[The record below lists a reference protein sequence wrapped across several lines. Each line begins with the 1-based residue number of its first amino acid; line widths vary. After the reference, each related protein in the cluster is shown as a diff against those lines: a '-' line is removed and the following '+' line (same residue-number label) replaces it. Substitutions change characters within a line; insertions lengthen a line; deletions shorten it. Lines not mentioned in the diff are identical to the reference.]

1 MSIFEVQKVM
11 VPEPSIAFENQLIK
25 NYMEKTSTNVWD
37 SCLQIIKD
45 NIPNQSF
52 KTWFE
57 PIKPLRLEGSILT
70 IQVPSLF
77 FYEWLEEHYVGLL
90 RKTIK
95 KHLGE
100 EGRLEYNIVVE
111 KSSANKPYTTNMP
124 SSGNGAEGKNQ
135 SIPMPVALNKDIK
148 NPFVIPGLKKLQVD
162 PQLNPNYTFDS
173 FIEGDCNRLARSA
186 GYAVAG
192 KPGGT
197 SFNPLMIYGGVGLGK
212 THLAQA
218 IGNEI
223 KRNIPDK
230 LVIYVSCEKFCQQFV
245 DSLKNNTI
253 NDFVNFYQAMDVII
267 MDDVHNFAGKEKT
280 QDIFFHIFNH
290 LHQAGKQVILTSDK
304 PPKDLAG
311 LEERLLS
318 RFKWGLSADLQ
329 IPDLETRMAIL
340 KKKMYQDGIEL
351 TGDVIEYVAHN
362 IDNNVRELEGAL
374 VSLLAQATLNRKE
387 IDLNLAKQMLKNF
400 IKNSSKEISM
410 EYIQKLVCEYFEV
423 PVEMVKSKTRKREIV
438 QARQISM
445 YLAKSHTKT
454 SLKSIGAF
462 FGGRDHSTVIYACQT
477 VEDLIDTD
485 KKFKAYVADIQKK
498 LKMS

>member
-1 MSIFEVQKVM
+1 
-11 VPEPSIAFENQLIK
+11 
-25 NYMEKTSTNVWD
+25 MEKTSTHVWNN
-37 SCLQIIKD
+37 CLQIIKD
-45 NIPNQSF
+45 NIPAQSF

-57 PIKPLRLEGSILT
+57 PIKALRLEGNILT

-90 RKTIK
+90 RKTVK
-95 KHLGE
+95 KQLGE

-111 KSSANKPYTTNMP
+111 KSSTSIPYTTNMP
-124 SSGNGAEGKNQ
+124 SNGNGAEGKSQ
-135 SIPMPVALNKDIK
+135 SMPMPISLNKDIK
-148 NPFVIPGLKKLQVD
+148 NPFIIPGLKKLQVD
-162 PQLNPNYTFDS
+162 PQLNQNYTFEN

-186 GYAVAG
+186 GYAVAA

-223 KRNIPDK
+223 KRTHTDK
-230 LVIYVSCEKFCQQFV
+230 LVLYVSCEKFTQQFV
-245 DSLKNNTI
+245 DALKNNNI
-253 NDFVNFYQAMDVII
+253 NDFVNFYQAMDVLI

-290 LHQAGKQVILTSDK
+290 LHQSGKQLIITSDK
-304 PPKDLAG
+304 APKDLSG

-340 KKKMYQDGIEL
+340 NKKMYSDGIEL
-351 TGDVIEYVAHN
+351 PSEVIEYVAHN
-362 IDNNVRELEGAL
+362 IDNNVRELEGAM
-374 VSLLAQATLNRKE
+374 VSLLAQSTLNKKE
-387 IDLNLAKQMLKNF
+387 IDLNLAKSMLKNF

-410 EYIQKLVCEYFEV
+410 EYIQSLVCEYFEV
-423 PVEMVKSKTRKREIV
+423 PIDMVKSKTRKREIV

-445 YLAKSHTKT
+445 YLAKLHTKT

-477 VEDLIDTD
+477 VDDLIDTD

>member
-1 MSIFEVQKVM
+1 
-11 VPEPSIAFENQLIK
+11 
-25 NYMEKTSTNVWD
+25 MEKTGTNVWNQ
-37 SCLQIIKD
+37 CLQIIKD
-45 NIPNQSF
+45 NIPTQSY

-57 PIKPLRLEGSILT
+57 PIKALRLEGNVLT

-90 RKTIK
+90 RKTVK
-95 KHLGE
+95 KQLGD

-111 KSSANKPYTTNMP
+111 KSSSNKPYTTNMP
-124 SSGNGAEGKNQ
+124 STGNGSEAKYQ
-135 SIPMPVALNKDIK
+135 SIPVAVTLNKDIK

-162 PQLNPNYTFDS
+162 PQLNPNYCFEN

-186 GYAVAG
+186 GFAVAA

-197 SFNPLMIYGGVGLGK
+197 SFNPLLLYGGVGLGK
-212 THLAQA
+212 THLGQA

-223 KRNIPDK
+223 KRTSPDK

-290 LHQAGKQVILTSDK
+290 LHQSGKQVILTSDK
-304 PPKDLAG
+304 APKDLAG

-329 IPDLETRMAIL
+329 VPDLETRMAIL
-340 KKKMYQDGIEL
+340 KKKMYADGIEL
-351 TGDVIEYVAHN
+351 PGEVIEYVAHN
-362 IDNNVRELEGAL
+362 IDNNVRELEGAM
-374 VSLLAQATLNRKE
+374 VSLLAQSTLNKKD
-387 IDLNLAKQMLKNF
+387 IDLALAKSMLKNF
-400 IKNSSKEISM
+400 IKHTSREISM

-454 SLKSIGAF
+454 SLKSIGQF

-485 KKFKAYVADIQKK
+485 KKFKNYVQDIQKK

>member
-1 MSIFEVQKVM
+1 
-11 VPEPSIAFENQLIK
+11 
-25 NYMEKTSTNVWD
+25 MEKTSTNVWNN
-37 SCLQIIKD
+37 CLQIIKD
-45 NIPNQSF
+45 NIPAQSF

-57 PIKPLRLEGSILT
+57 PIKALRLEDNVLT

-90 RKTIK
+90 RKTVK
-95 KHLGE
+95 KQLGD

-111 KSSANKPYTTNMP
+111 KSSSSKPFTTNMP
-124 SSGNGAEGKNQ
+124 SNGNGAEGKNQ
-135 SIPMPVALNKDIK
+135 SMPMPVSLNKDIK

-162 PQLNPNYTFDS
+162 PQLNPNYSFDN

-186 GYAVAG
+186 GYAVSG

-218 IGNEI
+218 IGNQI
-223 KRNIPDK
+223 KSALPDK

-290 LHQAGKQVILTSDK
+290 LHQSGKQVILTSDK

-329 IPDLETRMAIL
+329 VPDLETRMAIL
-340 KKKMYQDGIEL
+340 KKKMYTDGIEL
-351 TGDVIEYVAHN
+351 PGEVIEYVAHN
-362 IDNNVRELEGAL
+362 IDNNVRELEGAM
-374 VSLLAQATLNRKE
+374 VSLLAQSTLNRKE
-387 IDLNLAKQMLKNF
+387 IDLGLAKSMLKNF
-400 IKNSSKEISM
+400 IKNSSREISM

-454 SLKSIGAF
+454 SLKSIGQF

-485 KKFKAYVADIQKK
+485 KKFKAYVLDIQKK

>member
-1 MSIFEVQKVM
+1 
-11 VPEPSIAFENQLIK
+11 
-25 NYMEKTSTNVWD
+25 MEKTSTHVWN

-45 NIPNQSF
+45 NIPAQSF

-57 PIKPLRLEGSILT
+57 PIKALRLEGNVLT

-90 RKTIK
+90 RKTVK
-95 KHLGE
+95 KQLGE
-100 EGRLEYNIVVE
+100 DGRLEYNIVVE
-111 KSSANKPYTTNMP
+111 KSSTSIPYTTNMP
-124 SSGNGAEGKNQ
+124 SNGNGAEGKNQ
-135 SIPMPVALNKDIK
+135 SMPMSISLNKDIK

-162 PQLNPNYTFDS
+162 PQLNQNYTFEN

-212 THLAQA
+212 THLVQA

-223 KRNIPDK
+223 KRTLTDK
-230 LVIYVSCEKFCQQFV
+230 LVLYVSCEKFTQQFV
-245 DSLKNNTI
+245 DALKNNNI
-253 NDFVNFYQAMDVII
+253 NDFVNFYQAMDVLI

-290 LHQAGKQVILTSDK
+290 LHQSGKQLIITSDK
-304 PPKDLAG
+304 APKDLSG

-340 KKKMYQDGIEL
+340 NKKMYFDGIEL
-351 TGDVIEYVAHN
+351 PSEVIEYVAHN
-362 IDNNVRELEGAL
+362 IDNNVRELEGAM
-374 VSLLAQATLNRKE
+374 VSLLAQSTLNKKE
-387 IDLNLAKQMLKNF
+387 IDLNLAKSMLKNF

-423 PVEMVKSKTRKREIV
+423 PIEMVKSKTRKREIV

-445 YLAKSHTKT
+445 YLAKLHTKT

-477 VEDLIDTD
+477 VDDLIDTD
-485 KKFKAYVADIQKK
+485 KKFKGYVADIQKK

>member
-1 MSIFEVQKVM
+1 
-11 VPEPSIAFENQLIK
+11 
-25 NYMEKTSTNVWD
+25 MEKACTNVWNN
-37 SCLQIIKD
+37 CLQIIKD
-45 NIPNQSF
+45 NIPTQSF

-57 PIKPLRLEGSILT
+57 PITALRLEGNVLT

-90 RKTIK
+90 RKTVK
-95 KHLGE
+95 KQLGE

-111 KSSANKPYTTNMP
+111 KSSNNKPYTTNMP
-124 SSGNGAEGKNQ
+124 SNGNGAEGKNQ
-135 SIPMPVALNKDIK
+135 SMPMPVSLNKDIK

-162 PQLNPNYTFDS
+162 PQLNQNYTFEN

-186 GYAVAG
+186 GYAVAA

-197 SFNPLMIYGGVGLGK
+197 SFNPLMIYGVVGLGK

-223 KRNIPDK
+223 KRTLTDK
-230 LVIYVSCEKFCQQFV
+230 LVLYVSCEKFTQQFV
-245 DSLKNNTI
+245 DALKNNNI
-253 NDFVNFYQAMDVII
+253 NDFVNFYQAMDVLI

-290 LHQAGKQVILTSDK
+290 LHQSGKQLIITSDK
-304 PPKDLAG
+304 APKDLSG

-340 KKKMYQDGIEL
+340 KKKMYSDGIEL
-351 TGDVIEYVAHN
+351 PGEVIEYVAHN
-362 IDNNVRELEGAL
+362 IDNNVRELEGAM
-374 VSLLAQATLNRKE
+374 VSLLAQSTLNKKE
-387 IDLNLAKQMLKNF
+387 IDLNLAKSMLKNF

-423 PVEMVKSKTRKREIV
+423 PIEMVKSKTRKREIV

-445 YLAKSHTKT
+445 YLAKLHTKT

-477 VEDLIDTD
+477 VDDLIDTD
-485 KKFKAYVADIQKK
+485 KKFKGYVADIQKK

>member
-1 MSIFEVQKVM
+1 
-11 VPEPSIAFENQLIK
+11 
-25 NYMEKTSTNVWD
+25 MEKTCPKVWEN
-37 SCLQIIKD
+37 CLQIIKD
-45 NIPNQSF
+45 NIPTQSF

-57 PIKPLRLEGSILT
+57 PIIPLRLEASVLT

-95 KHLGE
+95 KQLGDT
-100 EGRLEYNIVVE
+100 GRLEYNIVVE
-111 KSSANKPYTTNMP
+111 KSSSKIPYTTNLP

-162 PQLNPNYTFDS
+162 PQLNPNYTFEN

-186 GYAVAG
+186 GYAVGA

-212 THLAQA
+212 THLVQA
-218 IGNEI
+218 IGNEV
-223 KRNIPDK
+223 KRTMPDK

-253 NDFVNFYQAMDVII
+253 NDFVNFYQAMDIII
-267 MDDVHNFAGKEKT
+267 MDDVHNFAGKDKT

-290 LHQAGKQVILTSDK
+290 LHQSGKQLILTSDK

-318 RFKWGLSADLQ
+318 RFKWGLSADLSL
-329 IPDLETRMAIL
+329 PDIETRMAIL

-351 TGDVIEYVAHN
+351 PNDVIEYVAHN
-362 IDNNVRELEGAL
+362 IDNNVRELEGAM
-374 VSLLAQATLNRKE
+374 VSLLAQSTLNKKE
-387 IDLNLAKQMLKNF
+387 IDLALAKQMLKNF
-400 IKNSSKEISM
+400 IKNTSKEISM

-485 KKFKAYVADIQKK
+485 KKFKAYVNDIQKK

>member
-1 MSIFEVQKVM
+1 
-11 VPEPSIAFENQLIK
+11 
-25 NYMEKTSTNVWD
+25 MEKTCTSIWEN
-37 SCLQIIKD
+37 CLQVIKD
-45 NIPNQSF
+45 NIPNQSY

-57 PIKPLRLEGSILT
+57 PITALRLEGSILT

-95 KHLGE
+95 KYLGD

-111 KSSANKPYTTNMP
+111 KSSSRIPYTTNMP
-124 SSGNGAEGKNQ
+124 SSGNGAEGKRQ
-135 SIPMPVALNKDIK
+135 SIPMPITLNKDIR
-148 NPFVIPGLKKLQVD
+148 NPFIIPGLKKLQVD
-162 PQLNPNYTFDS
+162 PQLNPNYTFDN

-186 GYAVAG
+186 GFAVAA

-197 SFNPLMIYGGVGLGK
+197 SFNPLMIYGANGLGK
-212 THLAQA
+212 THLVQA

-223 KRNIPDK
+223 KRNMPDK
-230 LVIYVSCEKFCQQFV
+230 LIIYVSCEKFCSQFV
-245 DSLKNNTI
+245 DSLKNQTI

-290 LHQAGKQVILTSDK
+290 LHQTGKQLIVTSDK
-304 PPKDLAG
+304 APKDLAG

-318 RFKWGLSADLQ
+318 RFKWGLSADLT
-329 IPDLETRMAIL
+329 IPDVETRMAIL

-351 TGDVIEYVAHN
+351 PNEVIEYVAIN
-362 IDNNVRELEGAL
+362 IDNNIRELEGAM
-374 VSLLAQATLNRKE
+374 VSLLAHSTLNKKE

-400 IKNSSKEISM
+400 IKNTSKEISM

-445 YLAKSHTKT
+445 YLAKGHTKT

-485 KKFKAYVADIQKK
+485 KKFKTYVQDIQKK

>member
-1 MSIFEVQKVM
+1 
-11 VPEPSIAFENQLIK
+11 
-25 NYMEKTSTNVWD
+25 MEKTSTSVWNN
-37 SCLQIIKD
+37 CLQIIKD
-45 NIPNQSF
+45 NIPAQSF

-57 PIKPLRLEGSILT
+57 PIKALRLEGNVLT

-90 RKTIK
+90 RKTVK
-95 KHLGE
+95 KQLGD

-111 KSSANKPYTTNMP
+111 KSSASIPYTTNMP
-124 SSGNGAEGKNQ
+124 SNGNGAEGKKQ
-135 SIPMPVALNKDIK
+135 SIPVPVALNKDIK

-162 PQLNPNYTFDS
+162 PQLNSNYS
-173 FIEGDCNRLARSA
+173 FENFVEGDCNRLARSA
-186 GYAVAG
+186 GFAVAG

-223 KRNIPDK
+223 KRTQPDK
-230 LVIYVSCEKFCQQFV
+230 LVLYVSCEKFTQQFV
-245 DSLKNNTI
+245 DALKNNNI
-253 NDFVNFYQAMDVII
+253 NDFVNFYQAMDVLI

-290 LHQAGKQVILTSDK
+290 LHQSGRQLIITSDK

-329 IPDLETRMAIL
+329 VPDLETRMAIL
-340 KKKMYQDGIEL
+340 KKKIYTDGIEL
-351 TGDVIEYVAHN
+351 PGEVIEYVAHN
-362 IDNNVRELEGAL
+362 IDNNVRELEGAMI
-374 VSLLAQATLNRKE
+374 SLLAQSTLNKKE
-387 IDLNLAKQMLKNF
+387 IDLGLAKSMLKNF
-400 IKNSSKEISM
+400 VKNTSREISM

-485 KKFKAYVADIQKK
+485 KKFKSYVADIQKK

>member
-1 MSIFEVQKVM
+1 
-11 VPEPSIAFENQLIK
+11 
-25 NYMEKTSTNVWD
+25 MEKTSTQVWD

-45 NIPNQSF
+45 NIPAQSF

-57 PIKPLRLEGSILT
+57 PIKALRLEGNVLT

-90 RKTIK
+90 RKTVK
-95 KHLGE
+95 KQLGE

-111 KSSANKPYTTNMP
+111 KSSTSIPFTTNMP
-124 SSGNGAEGKNQ
+124 SNGNGAEGKNQ
-135 SIPMPVALNKDIK
+135 SMPMPVALNKDIK

-162 PQLNPNYTFDS
+162 PQLNANYTFEN
-173 FIEGDCNRLARSA
+173 FVEGDCNRLARSA
-186 GYAVAG
+186 GYAVAA

-223 KRNIPDK
+223 KRSMPDK
-230 LVIYVSCEKFCQQFV
+230 LVLYVSCEKFTQQFV
-245 DSLKNNTI
+245 DALKNNNI
-253 NDFVNFYQAMDVII
+253 NDFVNFYQAMDVLI

-290 LHQAGKQVILTSDK
+290 LHQSGKQLIVTSDK
-304 PPKDLAG
+304 APKDLAG

-329 IPDLETRMAIL
+329 VPDLETRMAIL
-340 KKKMYQDGIEL
+340 KKKMYADGIDLPGE
-351 TGDVIEYVAHN
+351 VIEYVAHN
-362 IDNNVRELEGAL
+362 IDNNVRELEGAM
-374 VSLLAQATLNRKE
+374 VSLLAQSTLNRKE
-387 IDLNLAKQMLKNF
+387 IDLNLAKSMLKNF
-400 IKNSSKEISM
+400 IKNASKEISM
-410 EYIQKLVCEYFEV
+410 DYIQKLVCEYFEV
-423 PVEMVKSKTRKREIV
+423 PIEMVKSQTRKREIV
-438 QARQISM
+438 QADQISM
-445 YLAKSHTKT
+445 YLSKSHTKT

-485 KKFKAYVADIQKK
+485 KKFKGYVADIQKK

>member
-1 MSIFEVQKVM
+1 
-11 VPEPSIAFENQLIK
+11 
-25 NYMEKTSTNVWD
+25 MEKTSIQVWD
-37 SCLQIIKD
+37 SCLLIIKD
-45 NIPNQSF
+45 NIPAQSF

-57 PIKPLRLEGSILT
+57 PIKALRLEGNVLT

-90 RKTIK
+90 RKTVK
-95 KHLGE
+95 KQLGE

-111 KSSANKPYTTNMP
+111 KSSTTIPFTTNMP
-124 SSGNGAEGKNQ
+124 SNGNGAEGKNQ
-135 SIPMPVALNKDIK
+135 SMPMPVALNKDIK

-162 PQLNPNYTFDS
+162 PQLNANYTFEN
-173 FIEGDCNRLARSA
+173 FVEGDCNRLARSA
-186 GYAVAG
+186 GYAVAA

-223 KRNIPDK
+223 KRSMPDK
-230 LVIYVSCEKFCQQFV
+230 LVLYVSCEKFTQQFV
-245 DSLKNNTI
+245 DALKNNNI
-253 NDFVNFYQAMDVII
+253 NDFVNFYQAMDVLI

-290 LHQAGKQVILTSDK
+290 LHQSGKQLIVTSDK
-304 PPKDLAG
+304 APKDLAG

-329 IPDLETRMAIL
+329 VPDLETRMAIL
-340 KKKMYQDGIEL
+340 KKKIYADGIDLPGE
-351 TGDVIEYVAHN
+351 VIEYVAHN
-362 IDNNVRELEGAL
+362 IDNNVRELEGAM
-374 VSLLAQATLNRKE
+374 VSLLAQSTLNRKE
-387 IDLNLAKQMLKNF
+387 IDLNLAKSMLKNF
-400 IKNSSKEISM
+400 IKNASKEISM
-410 EYIQKLVCEYFEV
+410 DYIQKLVCEYFEV
-423 PVEMVKSKTRKREIV
+423 PIEMVKSQTRKREIV

-445 YLAKSHTKT
+445 YLSKSHTKT

-485 KKFKAYVADIQKK
+485 KKFKGYVADIQKK

>member
-1 MSIFEVQKVM
+1 MR
-11 VPEPSIAFENQLIK
+11 ENQTITK
-25 NYMEKTSTNVWD
+25 QNTENTCTQVWNE
-37 SCLQIIKD
+37 CLKIIKD
-45 NIPNQSF
+45 NIPAQSF

-57 PIKPLRLEGSILT
+57 PIIAIGLENNVLT

-90 RKTIK
+90 RKTVK

-111 KSSANKPYTTNMP
+111 KSSSSKPYTTNMP
-124 SSGNGAEGKNQ
+124 SNGNGAESKQ
-135 SIPMPVALNKDIK
+135 QTMPVFVSLNKDIK
-148 NPFVIPGLKKLQVD
+148 NPFVIPGLRKMQVD
-162 PQLNPNYTFDS
+162 PQLNSNYCFEN

-186 GYAVAG
+186 GFAVAA

-197 SFNPLMIYGGVGLGK
+197 SFNPLLLYGGVGLGK

-218 IGNEI
+218 IGNQI
-223 KRNIPDK
+223 KRTLPDK

-290 LHQAGKQVILTSDK
+290 LHQSGKQVILTCDK
-304 PPKDLAG
+304 APKDLSG

-329 IPDLETRMAIL
+329 VPDLETRMAIL
-340 KKKMYQDGIEL
+340 KKKMYADGIDLPAE
-351 TGDVIEYVAHN
+351 VIEYVAHHIN
-362 IDNNVRELEGAL
+362 NNVRELEGAM
-374 VSLLAQATLNRKE
+374 VSLLAQSTLNKKE
-387 IDLNLAKQMLKNF
+387 IDLALVRGMLKNF
-400 IKNSSKEISM
+400 ISNTTKEISM

-445 YLAKSHTKT
+445 YLSKSHTKT
-454 SLKSIGAF
+454 SLKSIGQF

-485 KKFKAYVADIQKK
+485 KKFKNYVQDIQKK

>member
-1 MSIFEVQKVM
+1 
-11 VPEPSIAFENQLIK
+11 
-25 NYMEKTSTNVWD
+25 MEKTSTLVWNN
-37 SCLQIIKD
+37 CLQIIKD
-45 NIPNQSF
+45 NIPAQSF

-57 PIKPLRLEGSILT
+57 PIKALRLEGNVLT

-90 RKTIK
+90 RKTVK
-95 KHLGE
+95 KQLGE

-111 KSSANKPYTTNMP
+111 KSSTSIPYTTNMP
-124 SSGNGAEGKNQ
+124 SNGNGAEGKNQ
-135 SIPMPVALNKDIK
+135 SMPMPISLNKDIK

-162 PQLNPNYTFDS
+162 PQLNQNYTFEN

-212 THLAQA
+212 THLVQA

-223 KRNIPDK
+223 KRTLTDK
-230 LVIYVSCEKFCQQFV
+230 LVLYVSCEKFTQQFV
-245 DSLKNNTI
+245 DALKNNNI
-253 NDFVNFYQAMDVII
+253 NDFVNFYQAMDVLI

-290 LHQAGKQVILTSDK
+290 LHQSGKQLIITSDK
-304 PPKDLAG
+304 APKDLSG

-329 IPDLETRMAIL
+329 VPDLETRMAIL
-340 KKKMYQDGIEL
+340 NKKMYSDGIEL
-351 TGDVIEYVAHN
+351 PSEVIEYVAHN
-362 IDNNVRELEGAL
+362 IDNNVRELEGAM
-374 VSLLAQATLNRKE
+374 VSLLAQSTLNKKE
-387 IDLNLAKQMLKNF
+387 IDLNLAKSMLKNF

-423 PVEMVKSKTRKREIV
+423 PIEMVKSKTRKREIV

-445 YLAKSHTKT
+445 YLAKLHTKT

-477 VEDLIDTD
+477 VDDLIDTD
-485 KKFKAYVADIQKK
+485 KKFKGYVADIQKK

>member
-1 MSIFEVQKVM
+1 
-11 VPEPSIAFENQLIK
+11 
-25 NYMEKTSTNVWD
+25 MEKTCTSVWA

-45 NIPNQSF
+45 NIPTQSF

-57 PIKPLRLEGSILT
+57 PIIPLRLEECVLT

-95 KHLGE
+95 KQLGDT
-100 EGRLEYNIVVE
+100 GRLEYNIVVE
-111 KSSANKPYTTNMP
+111 KSSSKMPYTTNLP
-124 SSGNGAEGKNQ
+124 SSGNGAEGKSQ
-135 SIPMPVALNKDIK
+135 SIPMPMSLNKDIK

-162 PQLNPNYTFDS
+162 PQLNPNYTFEN

-186 GYAVAG
+186 GYAVGA

-218 IGNEI
+218 IGNEV
-223 KRNIPDK
+223 KKTMPDK

-253 NDFVNFYQAMDVII
+253 NDFVNFYQAMDIII

-290 LHQAGKQVILTSDK
+290 LHQSGKQLIITSDK

-318 RFKWGLSADLQ
+318 RFKWGLSADLSV
-329 IPDLETRMAIL
+329 PDMETRMAIL

-351 TGDVIEYVAHN
+351 PNDVIEYVANN
-362 IDNNVRELEGAL
+362 IDNNVRELEGAM
-374 VSLLAQATLNRKE
+374 VSLLAQSTLNKKE
-387 IDLNLAKQMLKNF
+387 IDLALAKQMLKNF
-400 IKNSSKEISM
+400 IKNTSKEISM

-485 KKFKAYVADIQKK
+485 KKFKAYVYDIQKK

>member
-1 MSIFEVQKVM
+1 
-11 VPEPSIAFENQLIK
+11 
-25 NYMEKTSTNVWD
+25 MEKTCTNVWNI
-37 SCLQIIKD
+37 CLQIIKD
-45 NIPNQSF
+45 NIPAQSF

-57 PIKPLRLEGSILT
+57 PIKALRLEDNVLT

-90 RKTIK
+90 RKTVK
-95 KHLGE
+95 KQLGE

-111 KSSANKPYTTNMP
+111 KSSNNKPYTTNMP
-124 SSGNGAEGKNQ
+124 SNGNGAEGKNQ

-162 PQLNPNYTFDS
+162 PQLNQNYTFEN

-223 KRNIPDK
+223 KRTLTDK
-230 LVIYVSCEKFCQQFV
+230 LVLYVSCEKFTQQFV
-245 DSLKNNTI
+245 DALKNNNI
-253 NDFVNFYQAMDVII
+253 NDFVNFYQAMDVLI

-290 LHQAGKQVILTSDK
+290 LHQSGKQLIVTSDK
-304 PPKDLAG
+304 SPKDLSG

-340 KKKMYQDGIEL
+340 KKKIYSDGIEL
-351 TGDVIEYVAHN
+351 PAEVIEYVAHN
-362 IDNNVRELEGAL
+362 IDNNVRELEGAM
-374 VSLLAQATLNRKE
+374 VSLLAQSTLNKKE
-387 IDLNLAKQMLKNF
+387 IDLNLAKSMLKNF
-400 IKNSSKEISM
+400 IKNSSKEISI

-438 QARQISM
+438 QTRQISM
-445 YLAKSHTKT
+445 YLAKMHTKT

-477 VEDLIDTD
+477 VDDLIDTD
-485 KKFKAYVADIQKK
+485 KKFKGYVADIQKK

>member
-1 MSIFEVQKVM
+1 
-11 VPEPSIAFENQLIK
+11 
-25 NYMEKTSTNVWD
+25 MERTCTSVWNN
-37 SCLQIIKD
+37 CLQIIKD
-45 NIPNQSF
+45 NIPAQSF
-52 KTWFE
+52 KTWFD
-57 PIKPLRLEGSILT
+57 PIKALRLEENVLT

-90 RKTIK
+90 RKTVK
-95 KHLGE
+95 KQLGE

-111 KSSANKPYTTNMP
+111 KSSNNKPYTTNMP
-124 SSGNGAEGKNQ
+124 SNGNGAEGKNQ
-135 SIPMPVALNKDIK
+135 SIPVPININKDIK

-162 PQLNPNYTFDS
+162 PQLNRNYTFEN
-173 FIEGDCNRLARSA
+173 FVEGDCNRLARSA
-186 GYAVAG
+186 GYAVAN

-197 SFNPLMIYGGVGLGK
+197 SFNPLMIYGSVGLGK

-223 KRNIPDK
+223 KRIQNDK
-230 LVIYVSCEKFCQQFV
+230 LVLYVSCEKFTQQFV
-245 DSLKNNTI
+245 DALKNNNI
-253 NDFVNFYQAMDVII
+253 NDFVNFYQAMDVLI

-290 LHQAGKQVILTSDK
+290 LHQSGKQLIITSDR
-304 PPKDLAG
+304 PPKDLTG

-340 KKKMYQDGIEL
+340 QKKVYSDGIDL
-351 TGDVIEYVAHN
+351 SSDVLEYVAHN
-362 IDNNVRELEGAL
+362 IDNNVRELEGAM
-374 VSLLAQATLNRKE
+374 VSLLAQSTLNKKD
-387 IDLNLAKQMLKNF
+387 IDLNLAKTMLKNF
-400 IKNSSKEISM
+400 VKNSAKEISI

-454 SLKSIGAF
+454 SLKSIGVF

-477 VEDLIDTD
+477 VEDLIETD
-485 KKFKAYVADIQKK
+485 KKFKAYVSDIQKK

>member
-1 MSIFEVQKVM
+1 
-11 VPEPSIAFENQLIK
+11 
-25 NYMEKTSTNVWD
+25 MEKTCNNVWEN
-37 SCLQIIKD
+37 CLQIIKD
-45 NIPNQSF
+45 NIPTQSF

-57 PIKPLRLEGSILT
+57 PIIPLRLEESILT

-95 KHLGE
+95 KQLGDSA
-100 EGRLEYNIVVE
+100 RLEYNIVVE
-111 KSSANKPYTTNMP
+111 KSSSQKPYTTNLP
-124 SSGNGAEGKNQ
+124 SSGNGAEGKTQ

-162 PQLNPNYTFDS
+162 PQLNPNYTFEN

-186 GYAVAG
+186 GYAVAA

-218 IGNEI
+218 IGNEV
-223 KRNIPDK
+223 KRNMPDK

-253 NDFVNFYQAMDVII
+253 NDFVNFYQAMDIII
-267 MDDVHNFAGKEKT
+267 MDDVHNFAGKDKT

-290 LHQAGKQVILTSDK
+290 LHQSGKQLIITSDK

-318 RFKWGLSADLQ
+318 RFKWGLSADLSV
-329 IPDLETRMAIL
+329 PDIETRMAIL

-351 TGDVIEYVAHN
+351 PNDVIEYVANN
-362 IDNNVRELEGAL
+362 IDNNVRELEGAM
-374 VSLLAQATLNRKE
+374 VSLLAQSTLNKKE
-387 IDLNLAKQMLKNF
+387 IDLALAKQMLKNF
-400 IKNSSKEISM
+400 IKNTSKEISM

-485 KKFKAYVADIQKK
+485 KKFKAYVHDIQKK

>member
-1 MSIFEVQKVM
+1 
-11 VPEPSIAFENQLIK
+11 
-25 NYMEKTSTNVWD
+25 MEKTCTSVWE

-45 NIPNQSF
+45 NIPTQSF

-57 PIKPLRLEGSILT
+57 PIIPLRLEASVLT

-95 KHLGE
+95 KQLGDT
-100 EGRLEYNIVVE
+100 GRLEYNIVVE
-111 KSSANKPYTTNMP
+111 KSSSKKPYTTNLP
-124 SSGNGAEGKNQ
+124 SSGNGAEGKSK

-162 PQLNPNYTFDS
+162 PQLNPNYTFDN

-186 GYAVAG
+186 GYAVGA

-218 IGNEI
+218 IGNEV
-223 KRNIPDK
+223 KRTMPDK

-253 NDFVNFYQAMDVII
+253 NDFVNFYQAMDIII
-267 MDDVHNFAGKEKT
+267 MDDVHNFAGKDKT

-290 LHQAGKQVILTSDK
+290 LHQSGKQLILTSDK
-304 PPKDLAG
+304 APKDLVG

-318 RFKWGLSADLQ
+318 RFKWGLSADLS
-329 IPDLETRMAIL
+329 IPDIETRMAIL

-351 TGDVIEYVAHN
+351 PYDVIEYVANN
-362 IDNNVRELEGAL
+362 IDNNVRELEGAM
-374 VSLLAQATLNRKE
+374 VSLLAQSTLNKKE
-387 IDLNLAKQMLKNF
+387 IDLALAKQMLKNF
-400 IKNSSKEISM
+400 IKNTSKEISM

-485 KKFKAYVADIQKK
+485 KKFKTYVQDIQKK

>member
-1 MSIFEVQKVM
+1 
-11 VPEPSIAFENQLIK
+11 
-25 NYMEKTSTNVWD
+25 MEKTSSHVWNN
-37 SCLQIIKD
+37 CLQIIKD
-45 NIPNQSF
+45 NIPAQSF

-57 PIKPLRLEGSILT
+57 PIKALRLEGNVLT

-90 RKTIK
+90 RKTVK
-95 KHLGE
+95 KQLGE
-100 EGRLEYNIVVE
+100 DGRLEYNIVVE
-111 KSSANKPYTTNMP
+111 KSSTSIPYTTNMP
-124 SSGNGAEGKNQ
+124 SNGNGAEGKNQ
-135 SIPMPVALNKDIK
+135 SMPMPISLNKDIK

-162 PQLNPNYTFDS
+162 PQLNQNYTFEN

-212 THLAQA
+212 THLVQA

-223 KRNIPDK
+223 KRTLTDK
-230 LVIYVSCEKFCQQFV
+230 LVLYVSCEKFTQQFV
-245 DSLKNNTI
+245 DALKNNNI
-253 NDFVNFYQAMDVII
+253 NDFVNFYQAMDVLI

-290 LHQAGKQVILTSDK
+290 LHQSGKQLIITSDK
-304 PPKDLAG
+304 PPKDLSG

-340 KKKMYQDGIEL
+340 NKKMYFDGIEL
-351 TGDVIEYVAHN
+351 PSEVIEYVAHN
-362 IDNNVRELEGAL
+362 IDNNVRELEGAM
-374 VSLLAQATLNRKE
+374 VSLLAQSTLNKKE
-387 IDLNLAKQMLKNF
+387 IDLNLAKSMLKNF

-423 PVEMVKSKTRKREIV
+423 PIEMVKSKTRKREIV

-445 YLAKSHTKT
+445 YLSKLHTKT

-477 VEDLIDTD
+477 VDDLIDTD
-485 KKFKAYVADIQKK
+485 KKFKGYVADIQKK

>member
-1 MSIFEVQKVM
+1 
-11 VPEPSIAFENQLIK
+11 
-25 NYMEKTSTNVWD
+25 MEKTSTSVWNN
-37 SCLQIIKD
+37 CLQIIKD
-45 NIPNQSF
+45 NIPAQSF

-57 PIKPLRLEGSILT
+57 PIKALRLEDNILT

-90 RKTIK
+90 RKTVK
-95 KHLGE
+95 KQLGD

-111 KSSANKPYTTNMP
+111 KSSSSKPFTTNMP
-124 SSGNGAEGKNQ
+124 SNGNGAEGKNQ
-135 SIPMPVALNKDIK
+135 SIPMPVSLNKDIK
-148 NPFVIPGLKKLQVD
+148 NPFVIPGLKKLNVD
-162 PQLNPNYTFDS
+162 PQLNPNYSFDN

-223 KRNIPDK
+223 KRNLPDK

-290 LHQAGKQVILTSDK
+290 LHQSGKQVILTSDK

-340 KKKMYQDGIEL
+340 KKKMYTDGIEL
-351 TGDVIEYVAHN
+351 PGDVIEYVAHN
-362 IDNNVRELEGAL
+362 IDNNVRELEGAM
-374 VSLLAQATLNRKE
+374 VSLLAQSTLNRKE
-387 IDLNLAKQMLKNF
+387 IDLNLAKSMLKNF
-400 IKNSSKEISM
+400 IKNTTREISM
-410 EYIQKLVCEYFEV
+410 EFIQKLVCDYFEV

-485 KKFKAYVADIQKK
+485 KKFKAYVLDIQKK

>member
-1 MSIFEVQKVM
+1 
-11 VPEPSIAFENQLIK
+11 
-25 NYMEKTSTNVWD
+25 MEKTSTDVWNN
-37 SCLQIIKD
+37 CLQIIRD
-45 NIPNQSF
+45 NIPAQSF

-57 PIKPLRLEGSILT
+57 PIKALRLEGNILT

-90 RKTIK
+90 RKTVK
-95 KHLGE
+95 KQLGE

-111 KSSANKPYTTNMP
+111 KSSNSKPFTTNMP
-124 SSGNGAEGKNQ
+124 SNGNGAEGKSQ
-135 SIPMPVALNKDIK
+135 SMPMPVSLNKDIK

-162 PQLNPNYTFDS
+162 PQLNPNYSFEN

-218 IGNEI
+218 IGNEV
-223 KRNIPDK
+223 KRTIPDK
-230 LVIYVSCEKFCQQFV
+230 LVLYVSCEKFTQQFV
-245 DSLKNNTI
+245 DALKNNNI
-253 NDFVNFYQAMDVII
+253 NDFVNFYQAMDILI

-290 LHQAGKQVILTSDK
+290 LHQSGKQLIITSDK
-304 PPKDLAG
+304 APKDLSG

-329 IPDLETRMAIL
+329 VPDLETRMAIL
-340 KKKMYQDGIEL
+340 KKKMYTDGIEL
-351 TGDVIEYVAHN
+351 PTEVIEYVAHN
-362 IDNNVRELEGAL
+362 IDNNVRELEGAMI
-374 VSLLAQATLNRKE
+374 SLLAQSTLNKKE
-387 IDLNLAKQMLKNF
+387 IDLNLAKSMLKNF

-445 YLAKSHTKT
+445 YLSKSHTKT

>member
-1 MSIFEVQKVM
+1 
-11 VPEPSIAFENQLIK
+11 
-25 NYMEKTSTNVWD
+25 MEKTCTQVWNN
-37 SCLQIIKD
+37 CLQIIKD
-45 NIPNQSF
+45 NIPAQSF

-57 PIKPLRLEGSILT
+57 PIKALRLEGNVLT

-90 RKTIK
+90 RKTVK
-95 KHLGE
+95 KQLGE

-111 KSSANKPYTTNMP
+111 KSSNNIPYTTNMP
-124 SSGNGAEGKNQ
+124 SNGNGAEGKNQ
-135 SIPMPVALNKDIK
+135 SMPMPISLNKDIK

-162 PQLNPNYTFDS
+162 PQLNQNYTFEN

-197 SFNPLMIYGGVGLGK
+197 SFNPLMVYGGVGLGK

-218 IGNEI
+218 IGNEV
-223 KRNIPDK
+223 KRTLTDK
-230 LVIYVSCEKFCQQFV
+230 LVLYVSCEKFTQQFV
-245 DSLKNNTI
+245 DALKNNNI
-253 NDFVNFYQAMDVII
+253 NDFVNFYQAMDVLI

-290 LHQAGKQVILTSDK
+290 LHQSGKQLIITSDK
-304 PPKDLAG
+304 APKDLSG

-340 KKKMYQDGIEL
+340 KKKMYSDGIEL
-351 TGDVIEYVAHN
+351 PGEVIEYVAHN
-362 IDNNVRELEGAL
+362 IDNNVRELEGAM
-374 VSLLAQATLNRKE
+374 VSLLAQSTLNKKE
-387 IDLNLAKQMLKNF
+387 IDLNLAKSMLKNF

-423 PVEMVKSKTRKREIV
+423 PIEMVKSKTRKREIV

-445 YLAKSHTKT
+445 YLAKLHTKT

-477 VEDLIDTD
+477 VDDLIDTD
-485 KKFKAYVADIQKK
+485 KKFKGYVADIQKK

>member
-1 MSIFEVQKVM
+1 
-11 VPEPSIAFENQLIK
+11 
-25 NYMEKTSTNVWD
+25 MEKTCTHVWNN
-37 SCLQIIKD
+37 CLLIIKD
-45 NIPNQSF
+45 NIPAQSF

-57 PIKPLRLEGSILT
+57 PIKALCLDGNVLT

-90 RKTIK
+90 RKTVK
-95 KHLGE
+95 KQLGE

-111 KSSANKPYTTNMP
+111 KSSTSIPYTTNMP
-124 SSGNGAEGKNQ
+124 SNGNGAEGKNQ
-135 SIPMPVALNKDIK
+135 SMPMPISLNKDIK

-162 PQLNPNYTFDS
+162 PQLNQNYTFEN

-223 KRNIPDK
+223 KRTLTDK
-230 LVIYVSCEKFCQQFV
+230 LVLYVSCEKFTQQFV
-245 DSLKNNTI
+245 DALKNNNI
-253 NDFVNFYQAMDVII
+253 NDFVNFYQAMDVLI

-290 LHQAGKQVILTSDK
+290 LHQSGKQLIITSDK
-304 PPKDLAG
+304 APKDLSG

-340 KKKMYQDGIEL
+340 NKKMYSDGIEL
-351 TGDVIEYVAHN
+351 PSEVIEYVAHN
-362 IDNNVRELEGAL
+362 IDNNVRELEGAM
-374 VSLLAQATLNRKE
+374 VSLLAQSTLNKKE
-387 IDLNLAKQMLKNF
+387 IDLNLAKSMLKNF

-423 PVEMVKSKTRKREIV
+423 PIEMVKSKTRKREIV

-445 YLAKSHTKT
+445 YLAKLHTKT

-477 VEDLIDTD
+477 VDDLIDTD
-485 KKFKAYVADIQKK
+485 KKFKGYVADIQKK